1 MKTINIQLYFN
12 SNDKS
17 DLAGSMNIDT
27 LNKITLFFGVDVN
40 GLELPAESSNSR
52 RLANCLLERLEIFS
66 FPGAAV
72 SRECPSSR
80 LIFRALRKITSVLVS
95 TLFASMVIKQTV
107 IQ

>member
-1 MKTINIQLYFN
+1 MVQLKEQCNLGQSGQSYGVIAALT
-12 SNDKS
+12 SNF
-17 DLAGSMNIDT
+17 
-27 LNKITLFFGVDVN
+27 LNEQIVN